1 MRKSLLTKF
10 VLSIFCC
17 FFFVACIH
25 AQSLAGFQYKG
36 SFQPQENT
44 IHNNVQF
51 NGYTTYWHDDYRQWY
66 RYGNLF
72 KMSAPDPMLT
82 IMQSKRDV
90 AEEMQVPGLQMQ
102 EGFMNGLISESYKTK
117 EAPSL
122 KDLEAQINTTNVL
135 AYIDPQSETGKTLL
149 EKFIP
154 DSSWRLQMK
163 SHQYGAADFK
173 EIDAFYLENGKRKL
187 FVVSSADLEL
197 RNRLKAL
204 LENTE
209 KILSSYDLHKG
220 WFGAETLLK
229 SVTCGQGHPLEI
241 IGKGLNEG
249 NDWFTFSG
257 YMEFWEKDEMASWMS
272 KIGLPVVVDF
282 GFSPI
287 YGCKDYDGLQVQDM
301 KGKESW
307 INFAHKKEGYV
318 FRPVYDTASDP
329 YHYDGYIATEGN
341 KEQIDNENV
350 PFISET
356 GSMQDG
362 LLSSMVLFTKKGDK
376 LTKASM
382 WDAILHRRE
391 VAILREGKMMG
402 PAEYRNALQMLLLD
416 RVYLEEYFGDRVD
429 LQAEIQGYALN
440 ITLSNTYSHAVSGA
454 LNIKL
459 PPELKLAGSL
469 PETVALPPNSTKN
482 ITVNILP
489 QSGAMDKTNPL
500 AIQFTWEKNT
510 KTTLAILDLPP
521 AISVHRLLYGLAPKI
536 KYPVTIHNFTH
547 AASYPVEVQVY
558 EKNNPA
564 KAVFTTR
571 QNGTA
576 GPGTFQNMQFELNV
590 RPGNYTVK
598 VSALGLK
605 YSSQL
610 GVGKPEGQPVAYKI
624 DLNNDGVSEYRMEND
639 SVLVTLLATGGRVIE
654 YIVKSRKD
662 NIFFKLWPEKADDDK
677 RPFRRGR
684 EYYPFGGFED
694 FLGQPSM
701 ETFHVYDAEI
711 VQAKG
716 NYVQVKMSADYFG
729 NKIEKIFTLY
739 GNSPLLEIRYAL
751 TFKNPEANVIG
762 PQPILQ
768 LGDAHGP
775 EDDFV
780 FPSVDGIQHM
790 RMRMDEYYGH
800 VFTLKEGWNAGY
812 DTKADIS
819 FVGAYPVSQPL
830 FLHVWMNHPRNPDAH
845 YYYTEFQPWTPI
857 FQKSTMYFSYYIWG
871 TGGPWEKGVEELRKR
886 NLISERQTNGY

>member
-102 EGFMNGLISESYKTK
+102 EGFMNGLISESYKTT

-376 LTKASM
+376 LTKAGM

-500 AIQFTWEKNT
+500 AIQFTWEKKT

-547 AASYPVEVQVY
+547 GASYPVEVQVY

>member
-1 MRKSLLTKF
+1 MRKSLLAKTA
-10 VLSIFCC
+10 LSIFCC
-17 FFFVACIH
+17 FFLAAWIH
-25 AQSLAGFQYKG
+25 AQPLAGFQYNG
-36 SFQPQENT
+36 SFHPQENT

-72 KMSAPDPMLT
+72 KMSAPDPALT

-102 EGFMNGLISESYKTK
+102 EGFMNGLISESYKTT
-117 EAPSL
+117 EDPSL
-122 KDLEAQINTTNVL
+122 KDLEAQISTSNVL
-135 AYIDPQSETGKTLL
+135 AYIDPESETGKRLL

-173 EIDAFYLENGKRKL
+173 EINAFYLENGNRKL
-187 FVVSSADLEL
+187 FVVASADLEL

-209 KILSSYDLHKG
+209 RILSSYDLHKG

-257 YMEFWEKDEMASWMS
+257 YMEFWEKDEMASWLS
-272 KIGLPVVVDF
+272 KTDLPVVVDF

-287 YGCKDYDGLQVQDM
+287 FGCKDYDGLQVQDM
-301 KGKESW
+301 KGNESW

-318 FRPVYDTASDP
+318 FRPVYDTASDR

-341 KEQIDNENV
+341 KEQIDHENV
-350 PFISET
+350 PFIAET
-356 GSMQDG
+356 GSMQDD
-362 LLSSMVLFTKKGDK
+362 LVSSMVLFTKKGEK
-376 LTKASM
+376 LTRAGM
-382 WDAILHRRE
+382 WDAIMRRRE
-391 VAILREGKMMG
+391 VAILKEGKMMG

-416 RVYLEEYFGDRVD
+416 RVYLEEYFGDRID
-429 LQAEIQGYALN
+429 LQAEIRGYTLN
-440 ITLSNTYSHAVSGA
+440 ITLSNTYAHPVSGA

-489 QSGAMDKTNPL
+489 QAEAMEKTNPVTVH
-500 AIQFTWEKNT
+500 FNWEKKT

-536 KYPVTIHNFTH
+536 KYPVTIHNFTQGS
-547 AASYPVEVQVY
+547 SYPVDVQVY
-558 EKNNPA
+558 EKNKPA
-564 KAVFTTR
+564 KTVFTTH
-571 QNGTA
+571 QSGTA
-576 GPGTFQNMQFELNV
+576 APGTFQEMQFELNV
-590 RPGNYTVK
+590 PPGNYTVK
-598 VSALGLK
+598 VSALGLT
-605 YSSQL
+605 YYSQL
-610 GVGKPEGQPVAYKI
+610 GVGKPEGHPVAYKI
-624 DLNNDGVSEYRMEND
+624 DLNSDGVSEYRMEND
-639 SVLVTLLATGGRVIE
+639 SVLITLLATGGRVIE

-662 NIFFKLWPEKADDDK
+662 NIFFKLWPEKADDD
-677 RPFRRGR
+677 RRSFRRGR

-701 ETFHVYDAEI
+701 ETFRVYDAEI
-711 VQAKG
+711 IRSEG

-768 LGDAHGP
+768 LGAAHGP
-775 EDDFV
+775 EDDFA

-790 RMRMDEYYGH
+790 RMRMEESYGH
-800 VFTLKEGWNAGY
+800 IFTLKEGWNAGY

-857 FQKSTMYFSYYIWG
+857 FQRSTMYFSYYIWG
-871 TGGPWEKGVEELRKR
+871 SGGSWEKGLEELRKR
-886 NLISERQTNGY
+886 NLITERKTN

>member
-1 MRKSLLTKF
+1 
-10 VLSIFCC
+10 VASI
-17 FFFVACIH
+17 H
-25 AQSLAGFQYKG
+25 GQSLAGFQYNG
-36 SFQPQENT
+36 SFHPQENT
-44 IHNNVQF
+44 IRNNVQF
-51 NGYTTYWHDDYRQWY
+51 NGYTTHWHDDYRQWY

-72 KMSAPDPMLT
+72 KMSAPDPEKT

-90 AEEMQVPGLQMQ
+90 AEDMQVPGLQMQ
-102 EGFMNGLISESYKTK
+102 EGFMNGLISESYKTA
-117 EAPSL
+117 EDPSVS
-122 KDLEAQINTTNVL
+122 DLETEIA
-135 AYIDPQSETGKTLL
+135 TGNMLVYVNPESATGRQLF
-149 EKFIP
+149 EKFVP
-154 DSSWRLQMK
+154 DSSWRQQLK
-163 SHQYGAADFK
+163 SHQYGASNFR
-173 EIDAFYLENGKRKL
+173 EVNAFYLENGSRKL
-187 FVVSSADLEL
+187 FVVASTDMIL
-197 RNRLKAL
+197 RNRVKAL
-204 LENTE
+204 IENTE
-209 KILSSYDLHKG
+209 RVLSAYDLHKG

-257 YMEFWEKDEMASWMS
+257 YMEFWEKDEMASWLS
-272 KIGLPVVVDF
+272 KMDIPVVADF

-287 YGCKDYDGLQVQDM
+287 YGCTDYDGLQVQDM
-301 KGKESW
+301 HGQEPW
-307 INFAHKKEGYV
+307 INFAHKKHGYV
-318 FRPVYDTASDP
+318 FRHVYDTASDP
-329 YHYDGYIATEGN
+329 YHFDGYIATEGN
-341 KEQIDNENV
+341 KEQIDNEDV

-356 GSMQDG
+356 GSMEGD
-362 LLSSMVLFTKKGDK
+362 LVSSMVLFIEKGGK
-376 LTKASM
+376 LTRTGM

-391 VAILREGKMMG
+391 VAILKEGKMMG
-402 PAEYRNALQMLLLD
+402 PAVYRNALQMLLLD
-416 RVYLEEYFGDRVD
+416 RIYLEEYFGDRID
-429 LQAEIQGYALN
+429 LQAEMHGYTLN
-440 ITLSNTYSHAVSGA
+440 ISLANTYAHPVSGN
-454 LNIKL
+454 LVVGL
-459 PPELKLAGSL
+459 PPELKLAGSIPENVSL
-469 PETVALPPNSTKN
+469 PANSTKN
-482 ITVNILP
+482 ITVQILP
-489 QSGAMDKTNPL
+489 LSGAMEKTNPV
-500 AIQFTWEKNT
+500 AIHFNWEKKT

-521 AISVHRLLYGLAPKI
+521 AISVHRLLYAIAPKI
-536 KYPVTIHNFTH
+536 KYPVTIHNFTTEKN
-547 AASYPVEVQVY
+547 YPVLVQVY
-558 EKNNPA
+558 EKIHPA
-564 KAVFTTR
+564 KPVYTGR
-571 QNGTA
+571 QNGNAAT
-576 GPGTFQNMQFELNV
+576 GTFQDMLFDLNV
-590 RPGNYTVK
+590 PAGNYTVK
-598 VSALGLK
+598 IAALGLV
-605 YSSQL
+605 YEAQL

-677 RPFRRGR
+677 RPFRRER

-800 VFTLKEGWNAGY
+800 IFTLKEGWNAGY

-857 FQKSTMYFSYYIWG
+857 YQKSTMYFSYYIWG
-871 TGGPWEKGVEELRKR
+871 TGGPWEKGLEELRKR

>member
-571 QNGTA
+571 KNGTA

>member
-1 MRKSLLTKF
+1 MRKFPLAKTA
-10 VLSIFCC
+10 LSIFCS
-17 FFFVACIH
+17 FLLVTAAD
-25 AQSLAGFQYKG
+25 AQFLAGFQYTG
-36 SFQPQENT
+36 SFHPQENT

-72 KMSAPDPMLT
+72 KMSAPDPALT

-102 EGFMNGLISESYKTK
+102 EGFMNGLISESHKTA
-117 EAPSL
+117 EDPSL
-122 KDLEAQINTTNVL
+122 KDLESDISTNNVL
-135 AYIDPQSETGKTLL
+135 VYTSPKSETGKRLL
-149 EKFIP
+149 ERFIP
-154 DSSWRLQMK
+154 DTVWKQQLK

-173 EIDAFYLENGKRKL
+173 EVNAFYLENGNRKL
-187 FVVSSADLEL
+187 FVIASEDLIL

-204 LENTE
+204 IENTE
-209 KILSSYDLHKG
+209 KVLSSYDLHKG

-249 NDWFTFSG
+249 NDWFTFGG
-257 YMEFWEKDEMASWMS
+257 YMEFWEKDEMTAWLS
-272 KIGLPVVVDF
+272 KTDLPVVVDF

-301 KGKESW
+301 KGEESW
-307 INFAHKKEGYV
+307 ISFAHKKEGYV

-341 KEQIDNENV
+341 KEQIDNENI

-356 GSMQDG
+356 GSMEDG
-362 LLSSMVLFTKKGDK
+362 LVSSMVLFTAKGQQ
-376 LTKASM
+376 LTREGM
-382 WDAILHRRE
+382 WDAIMHRRE
-391 VAILREGKMMG
+391 VAILKEGKMMG

-416 RVYLEEYFGDRVD
+416 RVYLEEYFGDRID
-429 LQAEIQGYALN
+429 LQAEIQGYTLN
-440 ITLSNTYSHAVSGA
+440 ITLSNTYSHAVSGE

-459 PPELKLAGSL
+459 PPELKLTGSL
-469 PETVALPPNSTKN
+469 PETVTLPANTTKSMA
-482 ITVNILP
+482 INILP
-489 QSGAMDKTNPL
+489 QAEAMEKTNPVTVH
-500 AIQFTWEKNT
+500 FNWEKKT

-521 AISVHRLLYGLAPKI
+521 AISVHRLLYSLAPKI
-536 KYPVTIHNFTH
+536 KYPVTIHNFTQ

-558 EKNNPA
+558 GKNNLA

-576 GPGTFQNMQFELNV
+576 APGTFQNMQFELNV
-590 RPGNYTVK
+590 PPGGYTVK
-598 VSALGLK
+598 VSALGLT
-605 YSSQL
+605 YSGQL
-610 GVGKPEGQPVAYKI
+610 GVGKPEGQPLAYKV

-677 RPFRRGR
+677 RSFRRGR

-701 ETFHVYDAEI
+701 ETFRVYDAEI
-711 VQAKG
+711 VQSKG

-768 LGDAHGP
+768 LGTAHGP
-775 EDDFV
+775 EDDFA

-790 RMRMDEYYGH
+790 RMRMEEYYGH
-800 VFTLKEGWNAGY
+800 IFTLKEGWNAGY
-812 DTKADIS
+812 DTKADLS

-871 TGGPWEKGVEELRKR
+871 SGGSWEKGLEELRKR
-886 NLISERQTNGY
+886 NLITERKTN

>member
-500 AIQFTWEKNT
+500 AIQFTWEKKT

-547 AASYPVEVQVY
+547 GASYPVEVQVY

>member
-82 IMQSKRDV
+82 IMQSKMDV

-102 EGFMNGLISESYKTK
+102 EGFMNGLISESYKTT

-376 LTKASM
+376 LTKAGM

-536 KYPVTIHNFTH
+536 KYPVTIHNFTQG
-547 AASYPVEVQVY
+547 ASYPVEVQVY

-624 DLNNDGVSEYRMEND
+624 DLNKDGVSEYRMEND

-871 TGGPWEKGVEELRKR
+871 TGGPWEKGLEELRKR